1 MSVVKLRNLVANT
14 GNFLCVGLD
23 PDVSKLP
30 NHFLKNAHGATA
42 FLREIIDATK
52 DVCVAYKMNF
62 AFFEALGSDGWKA
75 LETVRQM
82 IPSTHFIIAD
92 AKRGDI
98 GNTAKKYAEAI
109 FDVMDFDAVTLSP
122 YMGRDVVEPFLEYDN
137 KTSILLA
144 LTSNAGN
151 ADFQLSKL
159 ANGQLAFEEVLDKSM
174 EWGSPD
180 QLMYVVG
187 ATNPKYFTSVRK
199 YVPNHFL
206 LVPGVGAQGG
216 SLDEV
221 VAYGANHEKGL
232 LVNSSRGILYASQ
245 DKDFANASYLKAK
258 ELHDAMTAL

>member
-1 MSVVKLRNLVANT
+1 MSVKKLKQLVADT

-23 PDVSKLP
+23 PDVAKLP
-30 NHFLKNAHGATA
+30 DHFLKSAHGVTA
-42 FLREIIDATK
+42 FLHEIIEATK

-75 LETVRQM
+75 LEDVRNM

-109 FDVMDFDAVTLSP
+109 FGVMDFDAVTLSP
-122 YMGRDVVEPFLEYDN
+122 YMGRDVADPFLAYEN

-144 LTSNAGN
+144 LTSNQGS
-151 ADFQLSKL
+151 ADFQQSKL
-159 ANGQLAFEEVLDKSM
+159 ADGRMAYEEVLEKSS
-174 EWGSPD
+174 EWGSED

-187 ATNPKYFTSVRK
+187 ATKPTYFTTVRK

-216 SLDEV
+216 KLEDV
-221 VAYGANHEKGL
+221 VAYGATANKGL
-232 LVNSSRGILYASQ
+232 LINSSRGILYASAGR
-245 DKDFANASYLKAK
+245 DFAEAAHEKAK
-258 ELHDAMTAL
+258 TLHDAMIQI